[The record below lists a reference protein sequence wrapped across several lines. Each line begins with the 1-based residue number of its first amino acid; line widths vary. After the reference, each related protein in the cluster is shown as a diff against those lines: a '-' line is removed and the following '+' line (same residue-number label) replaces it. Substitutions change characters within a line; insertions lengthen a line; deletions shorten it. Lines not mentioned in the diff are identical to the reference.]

1 MTASRQLRPATAPLL
16 SGKETGGDG
25 RRTAVVF
32 TIILLVTAV
41 LLLYRLGSVSWTW
54 DEQNDMQ
61 IVACLE
67 RSHDPFACLD
77 DITQTRLP
85 FYIHAVVALLAPSDA
100 AHYVISAVFA
110 LANVV
115 LVFVLARSRFGSR
128 TALLAMALVATAP
141 AVLASGRMLLSH
153 SNVILTTFTL
163 ATVTAYDRFDRTA
176 DVRFFLLSAAALGL
190 AVASSVLG
198 VFTALV
204 VACYWLSN
212 PQRRRWWQPLAY
224 AAVTAAVFLAS
235 TLIYLRPTN
244 LATFVEV
251 AFEAK
256 AFPEWNYLQLGTNQA
271 PRWYSLLLFP
281 VSIGPW
287 WCALFSVAPVVLRRS
302 TVGEGA
308 RRCAVAIW
316 VACLAY
322 LVLKSGVFR
331 YDAPHQQVAWHPLVF
346 VVVAAT
352 ATELIRRT
360 GRLRVVALSALV
372 AFGAVQLYDT
382 HRFFPNYLFHGA
394 QYGTRF
400 IGEFYGPAVFH
411 AQDREGIDL
420 HLDAIVAADPGV
432 RILMADN
439 NAFQRTDEH
448 FVSFTRRDP
457 GRTYEFAVV
466 DRLYA
471 THFRFRERDEY
482 NAFLARHYTVV
493 HTHYFPTQKW
503 AYRILRVRPG

>member
-1 MTASRQLRPATAPLL
+1 V
-16 SGKETGGDG
+16 
-25 RRTAVVF
+25 VVF
-32 TIILLVTAV
+32 TIILLVAAA
-41 LLLYRLGSVSWTW
+41 LLVYRAGSVSWTW

-85 FYIHAVVALLAPSDA
+85 FYIHAAVALLAPWDA

-198 VFTALV
+198 LFTVLV
-204 VACYWLSN
+204 IAAYWLSN
-212 PQRRRWWQPLAY
+212 PQRRRPWQPMAY
-224 AAVTAAVFLAS
+224 GAVTTAVFLAS

-244 LATFVEV
+244 LATFVAA
-251 AFEAK
+251 AFDAK

-271 PRWYSLLLFP
+271 PRWYSLLLFA
-281 VSIGPW
+281 VSTGPW
-287 WCALFSVAPVVLRRS
+287 WSAVFAVAPVVLRRS
-302 TVGEGA
+302 AVGEGA
-308 RRCAVAIW
+308 TRCARAIW
-316 VACLAY
+316 AAFLAY

-331 YDAPHQQVAWHPLVF
+331 YDAPHQQVAWYPLVF

-360 GRLRVVALSALV
+360 GRVRVVGLVALV
-372 AFGAVQLYDT
+372 AFGALQLYET

-394 QYGTRF
+394 QYGSRF

-411 AQDREGIDL
+411 AQDRDAIDRQ
-420 HLDAIVAADPGV
+420 LDAIVAADPGV
-432 RILMADN
+432 RILTADN

-448 FVSFTRRDP
+448 FVAFTRRDP
-457 GRTYEFAVV
+457 SQTYQFAVV

-471 THFRFRERDEY
+471 THFRFPERDEY

-493 HTHYFPTQKW
+493 RFHDFPTQKW
-503 AYRILRVRPG
+503 AYRILRVRPVS